1 MLHIQFAG
9 ALSAEVEEVTAV
21 VPSPRDA
28 EEIDGDP
35 VTHDEVLDA
44 HQRLAGFQGK
54 LTDLIG

>member
-1 MLHIQFAG
+1 
-9 ALSAEVEEVTAV
+9 V

-35 VTHDEVLDA
+35 LTHDEVLDA
-44 HQRLAGFQGK
+44 HERLAGFQGK